1 MYDRPMPRS
10 RPVQVVGRARRPRGS
25 LSADV
30 IVAAAFRVAD
40 ARGMEGLTF
49 QALGAELQSHPT
61 AIYRHFRSK
70 DDLLLAL
77 IDALHAEA
85 LANLPAPTDDWAADL
100 MAIAMHTHDAFM
112 RHPKVGAIAAPRT
125 SRRENEF
132 RSVEL
137 KVGCLLRAGLNLDD
151 AARYHR
157 VFADVILGVSA
168 MDASLAAL
176 DAPLRRADLLAWS
189 TDYSSLPAS
198 DYPSISAIAGR
209 RPALDDPEN
218 FPTAIAALID
228 AVRVRAE
235 QTRRPRA
242 GRATR

>member
-1 MYDRPMPRS
+1 MPRS
-10 RPVQVVGRARRPRGS
+10 RPAAATARPRRPRGS

-40 ARGMEGLTF
+40 ARGMSGLTF
-49 QALGAELQSHPT
+49 QALGAELQAHPT

-85 LANLPAPTDDWAADL
+85 LAGLPPPTDDWAADL
-100 MAIAMHTHDAFM
+100 TEIAMQTHAAFM
-112 RHPKVGAIAAPRT
+112 RHPMVGAIAAPRT
-125 SRRENEF
+125 ARREHEF

-137 KVGCLLRAGLNLDD
+137 KIGCLLRAGLDLDD

-168 MDASLAAL
+168 MDA
-176 DAPLRRADLLAWS
+176 
-189 TDYSSLPAS
+189 
-198 DYPSISAIAGR
+198 
-209 RPALDDPEN
+209 
-218 FPTAIAALID
+218 
-228 AVRVRAE
+228 
-235 QTRRPRA
+235 
-242 GRATR
+242 